1 MNSLPMRGMITW
13 IMLVAVLCLG
23 SPASAQQQDKEK
35 EKAKTELKRVEKE
48 LKLRQDSEN
57 LFRQSAHNS
66 SAEVRQLKQKLVK
79 AGKSIQSVETRAT
92 ELEANIE
99 RLQIIEAK
107 TNSDLILR
115 RQEMSTL
122 LATLQRL
129 SKRPPA
135 LALLK
140 PGEAV
145 DTARSAKL
153 LGSLLPQIEEKASL
167 LKNELAALLEVKQ
180 ELSRDRESLQLTL
193 ASLSRQRLDMK
204 KLQKAREQAARYALK
219 EASKEA
225 RAASKLVQQASN
237 LKDLIAKLDN
247 AAKKKRAA
255 ATVKKAA
262 VSTGFGLAKGML
274 TMPVKGKVTKYFGSA
289 LRVGK
294 SKGIR
299 VITRSEAQVIAPFD
313 GEVVFSGPFRDYGQ
327 ILIISHGDGYHSLLA
342 GMDSAFGRV
351 GEWILAGEPVGEMK
365 RNVKGQRAA
374 ELYIELRYNN
384 VAFNPVPWMA
394 K

>member
-1 MNSLPMRGMITW
+1 MNGMMTR
-13 IMLVAVLCLG
+13 IMLLAILCFG
-23 SPASAQQQDKEK
+23 GPAFAQEQDEDKD
-35 EKAKTELKRVEKE
+35 KAQTELKRIEQE
-48 LKLRQDSEN
+48 LKKRQDSETT
-57 LFRQSAHNS
+57 FRKSAENS
-66 SAEVRQLKQKLVK
+66 KAEVRQLQKQLVK
-79 AGKSIQSVETRAT
+79 AGKSIQSVEARAT
-92 ELEANIE
+92 QLEINIE
-99 RLQIIEAK
+99 RLEVVESNTI
-107 TNSDLILR
+107 SSLSRR

-153 LGSLLPQIEEKASL
+153 LGSILPQIENKAAL
-167 LKNELAALLEVKQ
+167 LKNELVALLEVKQ
-180 ELSRDRESLQLTL
+180 ELSRDRESLRATL
-193 ASLSRQRLDMK
+193 VTLSRQQRDIK

-219 EASKEA
+219 EASKQA
-225 RAASKLVQQASN
+225 KAASKLIQKATD
-237 LKDLIAKLDN
+237 LKDLIAKIEK
-247 AAKKKRAA
+247 AAKMKRAA
-255 ATVKKAA
+255 EMAGKAA
-262 VSTGFGLAKGML
+262 ISTGFSLAKGML
-274 TMPVKGKVTKYFGSA
+274 TMPAKGKISKYFGSP

-299 VITRSEAQVIAPFD
+299 VKTRSEAQVIAPFD

-342 GMDSAFGRV
+342 GMDKIFGEV
-351 GEWILAGEPVGEMK
+351 GEWILAGEPIGEMEK
-365 RNVKGQRAA
+365 IEEKKKAA
-374 ELYIELRYNN
+374 ELYLELRYNN
-384 VAFNPVPWMA
+384 VAFNPLPWIS

>member
-1 MNSLPMRGMITW
+1 MTGV
-13 IMLVAVLCLG
+13 MLTAVLCFGGPVL
-23 SPASAQQQDKEK
+23 AQEQDEDKD
-35 EKAKTELKRVEKE
+35 KAQTELKRIEQE
-48 LKLRQDSEN
+48 LKVRQDKETT
-57 LFRQSAHNS
+57 FRKSAEDS
-66 SAEVRQLKQKLVK
+66 KAEVRKLQKQLVK
-79 AGKSIQSVETRAT
+79 AGKSIQSAEARAT
-92 ELEANIE
+92 QLEVNIE
-99 RLQIIEAK
+99 RLEVVEAK
-107 TNSDLILR
+107 TISNLSRR

-153 LGSLLPQIEEKASL
+153 LGSILPQIENKAAL
-167 LKNELAALLEVKQ
+167 LKNELVALLDVKQ
-180 ELSRDRESLQLTL
+180 ELSRDRESLRATL
-193 ASLSRQRLDMK
+193 VTLSSQQRDIK

-219 EASKEA
+219 EASKQA
-225 RAASKLVQQASN
+225 KAASKLIQKATD
-237 LKDLIAKLDN
+237 LKDLIAKIEK
-247 AAKKKRAA
+247 AAKMKRAA
-255 ATVKKAA
+255 EMAGKAA
-262 VSTGFGLAKGML
+262 ISTGFSLAKGML
-274 TMPVKGKVTKYFGSA
+274 TMPAKGKISKYFGSK

-299 VITRSEAQVIAPFD
+299 VKTRSKAQVVAPFD

-342 GMDSAFGRV
+342 GMDKIFGEV
-351 GEWILAGEPVGEMK
+351 GEWILAGEPIGEMEK
-365 RNVKGQRAA
+365 VEKKKEAS
-374 ELYIELRYNN
+374 ELYLELRHNN
-384 VAFNPVPWMA
+384 VAFNPLPWIS

>member
-1 MNSLPMRGMITW
+1 MGSMMTR
-13 IMLVAVLCLG
+13 IMLTAVFCFG
-23 SPASAQQQDKEK
+23 GPALAQEQDEDKD
-35 EKAKTELKRVEKE
+35 KAQTELKRIEQE
-48 LKLRQDSEN
+48 LKKRQDSETT
-57 LFRQSAHNS
+57 FRKSAENS
-66 SAEVRQLKQKLVK
+66 KAEVRQLQKQLVK
-79 AGKSIQSVETRAT
+79 AGKSIQSAEERAT
-92 ELEANIE
+92 QLEINIE
-99 RLQIIEAK
+99 RLEVVEAK
-107 TNSDLILR
+107 TISNLSRR

-153 LGSLLPQIEEKASL
+153 LGSILPQIENKAAL
-167 LKNELAALLEVKQ
+167 LKNELVALLDVKQ
-180 ELSRDRESLQLTL
+180 ELSRDRESLRATL
-193 ASLSRQRLDMK
+193 VTLSRQQRDIK

-219 EASKEA
+219 EASKQA
-225 RAASKLVQQASN
+225 KAASKLIQKATD
-237 LKDLIAKLDN
+237 LKDLIAKIEK
-247 AAKKKRAA
+247 AAKMKRAA
-255 ATVKKAA
+255 EMAGKAA
-262 VSTGFGLAKGML
+262 ISTGFSLAKGML
-274 TMPVKGKVTKYFGSA
+274 TMPAKGKISKYFGSP

-299 VITRSEAQVIAPFD
+299 VKTRSEAQVIAPFD

-342 GMDSAFGRV
+342 GMDDIFGEV
-351 GEWILAGEPVGEMK
+351 GEWILAGEPVGEMEK
-365 RNVKGQRAA
+365 VEKKKKAA

-384 VAFNPVPWMA
+384 VAFNPLPWIA

>member
-1 MNSLPMRGMITW
+1 MMTR
-13 IMLVAVLCLG
+13 IMLLAILCFG
-23 SPASAQQQDKEK
+23 GPAFAQEQDEDKD
-35 EKAKTELKRVEKE
+35 KAQTELKRIEQE
-48 LKLRQDSEN
+48 LKKRQDSETT
-57 LFRQSAHNS
+57 FRKSAENS
-66 SAEVRQLKQKLVK
+66 KAEVRQLQKQLVK
-79 AGKSIQSVETRAT
+79 AGKSIQSVEARAT
-92 ELEANIE
+92 QLEINIE
-99 RLQIIEAK
+99 RLEVVESNTI
-107 TNSDLILR
+107 SSLSRR

-153 LGSLLPQIEEKASL
+153 LGSILPQIENKAAL
-167 LKNELAALLEVKQ
+167 LKNELVALLEVKQ
-180 ELSRDRESLQLTL
+180 ELSRDRESLRATL
-193 ASLSRQRLDMK
+193 VTLSRQQRDIK

-219 EASKEA
+219 EASKQA
-225 RAASKLVQQASN
+225 KAASKLIQKATD
-237 LKDLIAKLDN
+237 LKDLIAKIEK
-247 AAKKKRAA
+247 AAKMKRAA
-255 ATVKKAA
+255 EMAGKAA
-262 VSTGFGLAKGML
+262 ISTGFSLAKGML
-274 TMPVKGKVTKYFGSA
+274 TMPAKGKISKYFGSP

-299 VITRSEAQVIAPFD
+299 VKTRSEAQVIAPFD

-342 GMDSAFGRV
+342 GMDKIFGEV
-351 GEWILAGEPVGEMK
+351 GEWILAGEPIGEMEK
-365 RNVKGQRAA
+365 IEEKKKAA
-374 ELYIELRYNN
+374 ELYLELRYNN
-384 VAFNPVPWMA
+384 VAFNPLPWIS